1 VRQKW
6 DKKVLVGGRKGGKML
21 YCDPS
26 GIDTL
31 KVKEVMLSILVTK

>member
-1 VRQKW
+1 
-6 DKKVLVGGRKGGKML
+6 ML